1 MKNIIAL
8 GAENKT
14 TFSILNNTKDELFVS
29 EKIDN
34 LTCLSNFNFFESQIK
49 NVLKNKNI
57 IPDII
62 ACDLHPDYRSTRLA
76 EEFSSNSK
84 NTKLVKVQHHFAHI
98 VSCMFDNDLDEEVIG
113 VSFDG
118 VGFGT
123 DGAAWGG
130 EFLVCSRKDFER
142 VYHLEY
148 VPQPGGDLATREI
161 WRMALS
167 YLYKTYQNEFNSIKT
182 PLLER
187 INKNKVSVVAQ
198 MIEKNIN
205 SPLTSSMGRL
215 FDAVSSLLG
224 ICDDAKFE
232 ADGAILLE
240 KNVASGITEYYG
252 FDVRGK
258 KIVLSRVIKGIV
270 NDLNEK
276 VDTKVISAKFH
287 NTLGEIIFNIANK
300 ISNDTGLSKVL
311 VSGGCFQNKYLMK
324 YIEKRFKNSD
334 LKLFKHKKYSPT
346 DLGISIGQAV
356 AAEAMD
362 RQ

>member
-240 KNVASGITEYYG
+240 KNVASNPVS
-252 FDVRGK
+252 FP
-258 KIVLSRVIKGIV
+258 
-270 NDLNEK
+270 
-276 VDTKVISAKFH
+276 
-287 NTLGEIIFNIANK
+287 ANVQPK
-300 ISNDTGLSKVL
+300 
-311 VSGGCFQNKYLMK
+311 
-324 YIEKRFKNSD
+324 
-334 LKLFKHKKYSPT
+334 
-346 DLGISIGQAV
+346 
-356 AAEAMD
+356 
-362 RQ
+362 